1 MRYTMQGKFY
11 SDKRDLVKWAVLHR
25 LAEIFQAQRILQ
37 LAYYRRSDFPKVTI
51 DDEEYDIP
59 KEVIGHFRDLKTISN
74 INSTIRVA
82 VFDHLFEDRHTY
94 LNAAKAFLSNF
105 RQQRCLVF
113 LDPDTGLEPQNPSL
127 DHVLESEAKAIWKE
141 TKSGDVYVFYQHQT
155 NRAGRPWIEPKRG
168 QLERA
173 LGLPEHSI
181 KIAQGPN
188 IARDVVFFYKQKP

>member
-1 MRYTMQGKFY
+1 MRDRFY
-11 SDKRDLVKWAVLHR
+11 SDNRDLVKWAVLHR
-25 LAEIFQAQRILQ
+25 LAETFKADIILQ

-51 DDEEYDIP
+51 DGKEYDIP
-59 KEVIGHFRDLKTISN
+59 QEVIAHFRDLRTISN

-82 VFDHLFEDRHTY
+82 VFDPLFEDRDTY

-105 RQQRCLVF
+105 RQQRCVVF
-113 LDPDTGLEPQNPSL
+113 LDPDTGLEPQNPNL

-173 LGLPEHSI
+173 LALPEHSI
-181 KIAQGPN
+181 KIAQGPK
-188 IARDVVFFYKQKP
+188 IAHDVVFFYKQKH